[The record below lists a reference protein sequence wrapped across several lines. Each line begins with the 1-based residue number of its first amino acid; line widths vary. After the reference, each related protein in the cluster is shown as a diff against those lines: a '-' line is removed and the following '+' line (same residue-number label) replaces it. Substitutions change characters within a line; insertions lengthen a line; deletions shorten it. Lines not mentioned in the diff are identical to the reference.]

1 MLQKYTGIEI
11 KIGFLLPLIQISNM
25 TDHKSQYG
33 IIGFFDILG
42 YQSFLENNED
52 IAGVVTEKVL
62 NFMVNLKK
70 YIPTRILK
78 IFGNSEAVKPMLNEI
93 KFLVFSDTILLTCT
107 YVKDDDLDRKID
119 KWVLFLIAS
128 LTLNRWMFEYGLP
141 LRGVIT
147 TGSFLVK
154 EHCFAGKSIIDAY
167 KLCHDLDLA
176 ACVMTDNAYQEVTNL
191 INSSKRKKIKK
202 LLNASIVEYLIPRK
216 GGKEEKLPTL
226 NLLTLRGL
234 KPKSNKGNVKPKDN
248 KIDVRQIVF
257 NTFWKHNKDIK
268 QDALSKVANT
278 EQYLRYIIR
287 FTKKQKS

>member
-1 MLQKYTGIEI
+1 MAN
-11 KIGFLLPLIQISNM
+11 S
-25 TDHKSQYG
+25 KSQYG

-52 IAGVVTEKVL
+52 AAAEATEKVL
-62 NFMVNLKK
+62 NFMVNLEKH
-70 YIPTRILK
+70 IPSRIRN
-78 IFGNSEAVKPMLNEI
+78 IFKNSKALRKLVNEI
-93 KFLVFSDTILLTCT
+93 EFLVFSDTILLTSK
-107 YVKDDDLDRKID
+107 YDGNEDLERKTD
-119 KWVLFLIAS
+119 KWFLFLIAS
-128 LTLNRWMFEYGLP
+128 LLLNRWMFEYGLP

-147 TGSFLVK
+147 IGNFLVI
-154 EHCFAGKSIIDAY
+154 EHCFAGKPIIDAY

-176 ACVMTDNAYQEVTNL
+176 ACVMTNNAYQEVTKL
-191 INSSKRKKIKK
+191 ADSPKRKNIKK
-202 LLNASIVEYLIPRK
+202 LLDSSIVEYLIPRK
-216 GGKEEKLPTL
+216 SGKEEKLSTL

-234 KPKSNKGNVKPKDN
+234 KPKSNKGNIKPKDI
-248 KIDVRQIVF
+248 KIDFRQIVF